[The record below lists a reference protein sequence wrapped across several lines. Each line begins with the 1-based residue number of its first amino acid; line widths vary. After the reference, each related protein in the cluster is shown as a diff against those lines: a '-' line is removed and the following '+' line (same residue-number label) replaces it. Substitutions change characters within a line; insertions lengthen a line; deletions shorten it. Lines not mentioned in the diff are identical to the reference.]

1 MPHHPMKYT
10 ERIITLM
17 MIIALILGT
26 LFTGRGLYLLGIAEE
41 KPNDL
46 ALRWREVKYVSS
58 GTNPYDISDYLYRKE
73 NTLPLPARPA
83 RIDPQLGGTP
93 VASGYPPWAFFW
105 SFPFIPPV
113 DWGYARAW
121 FFGLN
126 VISLAFL
133 GIYAWRGTVS
143 YSPMQRLFPVACVF
157 SMNAI
162 GTTLGN
168 GQWGIIL
175 CALLAITSLTLR
187 RGATTFPALI
197 YATSLLKPTFGFTH
211 AAVFLRGNSWRALLL
226 AGLFTA
232 SSWLAV
238 SWHVGIDPLG
248 MLRQML
254 EQTARWND
262 VSYSIPDT
270 LAAIGIPRNVAMLG
284 CLVTGVVA
292 AACILGV
299 RPRGHLYE
307 LAVCATL
314 ARVFAYHQLYDNVLM
329 VFLVIAI
336 ARLTLQRARTDDFAM
351 LSALLVSV
359 WIPGRFTSLFAIQS
373 FQIVV
378 WLYALGW
385 LMKAVSEK
393 DRNIHEMS
401 SLPLSNSSTPNSYL

>member
-1 MPHHPMKYT
+1 MKYT
-10 ERIITLM
+10 ERIVTLM
-17 MIIALILGT
+17 MIIAIILGT

-58 GTNPYDISDYLYRKE
+58 GINPYDISDYLYHKE
-73 NTLPLPARPA
+73 NALPLPARPA

-126 VISLAFL
+126 VVSLAFL

-143 YSPMQRLFPVACVF
+143 CSPMQRLFPVACVF

-175 CALLAITSLTLR
+175 CALLATTSLSLH
-187 RGATTFPALI
+187 RGATTIPALI
-197 YATSLLKPTFGFTH
+197 YAASLLKPTFGFTH
-211 AAVFLRGNSWRALLL
+211 AAVFLRRNSWRALLL

-238 SWHVGIDPLG
+238 SWHVGISPLD
-248 MLRQML
+248 MLHQML
-254 EQTARWND
+254 EQTTRWND
-262 VSYSIPDT
+262 VSYSIPDA
-270 LAAIGIPRNVAMLG
+270 LAGIGAPRNLAMLG
-284 CLVTGVVA
+284 CLATGVVS
-292 AACILGV
+292 AACILGMK
-299 RPRGHLYE
+299 PRETLYE

-314 ARVFAYHQLYDNVLM
+314 ARVMAYHQLYDNVLI

-336 ARLTLQRARTDDFAM
+336 ARLAIQRAKMVDFAV
-351 LSALLVSV
+351 LFALLVSV
-359 WIPGRFTSLFAIQS
+359 WIPGRFTSLFAIQAY
-373 FQIVV
+373 QIVA
-378 WLYALGW
+378 WLCALGW
-385 LMKAVSEK
+385 LMKSAPEQ
-393 DRNIHEMS
+393 DGNIHET
-401 SLPLSNSSTPNSYL
+401 ST